1 MPESKDQQIIA
12 RLAKAIGQA
21 ADYARERL
29 ARLVEMESPSGDVEL
44 LDALA
49 VELAGGFHAT
59 GATSRRVPGPAGDHL
74 VIDAVAGNG
83 EAATASAPADGGAL
97 LVLGHYDTVL
107 PRGHYADHPFRVN
120 AGEATGPG
128 AFDMKGGIV
137 ALEIALRA
145 VREVGATLAWPLRLV
160 LVSDEELGSPD
171 GAELVRR
178 ELDGARAVIGLEPPQ
193 PDGGLKTGRR
203 GVARMRVS
211 VTGRAAHAGLDAA
224 KGISAID
231 ELLDQLIRLRTTMP
245 TSRGIGV
252 NVGTIEGGGRANVV
266 SGHAFAEIGLRFA
279 TADEEDAVFA
289 TFDALESIREGARIE
304 VTRLSHRP
312 AWQAPEHNAF
322 FDHVRDLAASL
333 GQSLTGAPS
342 GGAGDTNLP
351 GSLGLPTLDGFGPR
365 GRGAHSSDEVVEL
378 ASILDRASL
387 LAALLVS
394 PPPDDVIAS

>member
-1 MPESKDQQIIA
+1 MPEQQDQDIVA
-12 RLAKAIGQA
+12 GLADAVGQA
-21 ADYARERL
+21 HDYARERL

-49 VELAGGFHAT
+49 VELTGGFHAT
-59 GATSRRVPGPAGDHL
+59 GATSRRVAGPAGDHL
-74 VIDAVAGNG
+74 VIDVAAGDGSEGPTTSPAAG
-83 EAATASAPADGGAL
+83 EAL

-107 PRGHYADHPFRVN
+107 PRGHYADHPFRI
-120 AGEATGPG
+120 ADGEATGPG

-145 VREVGATLAWPLRLV
+145 MRQVGAALAWPLRLV

-171 GAELVRR
+171 GANVVRR
-178 ELDGARAVIGLEPPQ
+178 ELDSARAVIGLEPPQ

-203 GVARMRVS
+203 GVARMRVA

-224 KGISAID
+224 KGRSAID
-231 ELLDQLIRLRTTMP
+231 ELVDQLLRLRTAIP
-245 TSRGIGV
+245 DLPGIGV

-266 SGHAFAEIGLRFA
+266 PGHAAAEIGLRFA
-279 TADEEDAVFA
+279 TAEEEAAVFA
-289 TFDALESIREGARIE
+289 AFDALTPVRDGASIE

-312 AWQAPEHNAF
+312 AWQAPERNGF
-322 FDHVRDLAASL
+322 FEHVRGLAGSL
-333 GQSLTGAPS
+333 GQSLTGEPS

-365 GRGAHSSDEVVEL
+365 GRGAHSSDEVVV
-378 ASILDRASL
+378 LDSVVERAAL

-394 PPPDDVIAS
+394 PPPAG